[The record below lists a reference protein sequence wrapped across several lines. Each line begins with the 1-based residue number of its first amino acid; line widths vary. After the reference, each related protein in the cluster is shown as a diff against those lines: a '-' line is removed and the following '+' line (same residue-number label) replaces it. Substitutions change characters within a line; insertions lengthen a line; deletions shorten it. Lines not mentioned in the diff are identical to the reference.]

1 MLIDVTGCFV
11 GGDHGHRLNR
21 GHSIMRGN
29 FGDGKQRVAN
39 DNPATKKTFAV
50 SRYAVLKK
58 PSKPCKPS
66 GAQART
72 SRIIGIKPV
81 KETDAFLK
89 KILHKYLKCMNTD
102 EQHRLV
108 RYLHLSDN
116 RLNMSSSCSGS
127 GLALIIMHW
136 YADMLGAT
144 LEHVFSCEKVNW
156 KQDWIRDIVEAYVYG
171 DQSLSLIHI

>member
-1 MLIDVTGCFV
+1 MIVFIV
-11 GGDHGHRLNR
+11 G
-21 GHSIMRGN
+21 IMRGN
-29 FGDGKQRVAN
+29 FGDGKQSVAN

-50 SRYAVLKK
+50 SRHAVLKK

-72 SRIIGIKPV
+72 SVIIGIKPV
-81 KETDAFLK
+81 KESDAFLNN
-89 KILHKYLKCMNTD
+89 ILHKCLTCMNTD
-102 EQHRLV
+102 ERHRLG

-127 GLALIIMHW
+127 ELALIIMHW

-171 DQSLSLIHI
+171 DQSRGHRRYYYY